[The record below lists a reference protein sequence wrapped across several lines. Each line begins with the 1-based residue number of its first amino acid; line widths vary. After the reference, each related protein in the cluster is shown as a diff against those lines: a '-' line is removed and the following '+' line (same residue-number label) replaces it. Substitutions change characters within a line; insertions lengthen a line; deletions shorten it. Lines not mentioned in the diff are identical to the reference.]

1 MLINAALT
9 GLKLTE
15 HLPGKKLHKKHSKLY
30 PHYLL
35 DYEEPWAAI
44 NQLIVA
50 KINRA
55 LNQLASI
62 RASNHLLIQG
72 ACYEIILGSAG
83 MATSLHT
90 GKKLVCIFTVL
101 TIR

>member
-1 MLINAALT
+1 MLRSYGVNADKTAAWAKNFT
-9 GLKLTE
+9 
-15 HLPGKKLHKKHSKLY
+15 KKHSKLY

-62 RASNHLLIQG
+62 RASNHLLM
-72 ACYEIILGSAG
+72 LRR
-83 MATSLHT
+83 ML
-90 GKKLVCIFTVL
+90 
-101 TIR
+101 